1 MSEGATAQP
10 NSSKRTRRS
19 TDGGSGCAAAASGGR
34 VVGYV
39 AAASG
44 GSAANQAGNTKQ
56 DGSTT
61 SPLAAALV
69 LKDKF
74 IASLHIM
81 SQPFLQ
87 PLSTSVLSKFATAYY
102 AEAKHNE
109 TKSDQNYVS
118 KSVKGLGFLLQGL
131 PEVEQSEGFKALRND
146 FTIDLEKFRMSIM
159 QNYVF
164 PVNDMNVEAK
174 RHQFHIALCKL
185 LRGLATIYIA
195 QCGITGYSEDVA
207 IADLI
212 TIKND
217 TILVPVNLNTKQFLK
232 VYVKAHGIQVFP
244 KPSINNNISN
254 LIDEINGAPPV
265 QANAE
270 EADAVANQA
279 DGFEGA
285 PQDPQV
291 WNLEEEE
298 EGNQNNDAEMM
309 ELAANAEIIGGRST
323 VCRNIFD
330 AIVRCVIEPIHT
342 FHKQRVD
349 NEEAKR
355 IKAAI
360 TLPRLSETAQ
370 RVAQVIA
377 SERPVERPVLRGLI
391 QETANNS
398 TSELEKRLKSLEDK
412 LKAATLKANK
422 STSKNEKGDGTK
434 SPKSILRKKGKPAA
448 PTNQM
453 PKKKP
458 TSSKAVDQGDNNNV
472 IARDNKKLKPK
483 KRRVS
488 FDGKKAGER
497 TNLRK

>member
-1 MSEGATAQP
+1 MTEGLTAQR
-10 NSSKRTRRS
+10 NSSKQTRRS
-19 TDGGSGCAAAASGGR
+19 TDGGSGCAAAASGGCAA
-34 VVGYV
+34 GYV

-74 IASLHIM
+74 IVSLHIM
-81 SQPFLQ
+81 SQ

-131 PEVEQSEGFKALRND
+131 PEVEQSEGFKALRNN

-164 PVNDMNVEAK
+164 PLNDLNVEAK
-174 RHQFHIALCKL
+174 RHQFHIAFCKL

-212 TIKND
+212 AIKND

-232 VYVKAHGIQVFP
+232 AYVKAHGIQVFP
-244 KPSINNNISN
+244 KPSINNNLSD

-270 EADAVANQA
+270 EADADANQA
-279 DGFEGA
+279 NGVEAA
-285 PQDPQV
+285 PQDQV
-291 WNLEEEE
+291 HILEEEE
-298 EGNQNNDAEMM
+298 EGNQNDDAEMM

-330 AIVRCVIEPIHT
+330 AIMRCVIEPIHT
-342 FHKQRVD
+342 FHKQRLD

-355 IKAAI
+355 IKTAI
-360 TLPRLSETAQ
+360 TLPRLSDTAQ

-412 LKAATLKANK
+412 LKAATLKTNK
-422 STSKNEKGDGTK
+422 STAKNEKGGGTK

-448 PTNQM
+448 PINQM
-453 PKKKP
+453 PKKK
-458 TSSKAVDQGDNNNV
+458 AAAQGDNTNV

-488 FDGKKAGER
+488 FDGKKDGER

>member
-1 MSEGATAQP
+1 MSEGATAQR
-10 NSSKRTRRS
+10 NSSKQSRRS
-19 TDGGSGCAAAASGGR
+19 NDGGSGC

-56 DGSTT
+56 DGSTM

-74 IASLHIM
+74 IVSLHIM

-109 TKSDQNYVS
+109 TKSDQNYIS

-131 PEVEQSEGFKALRND
+131 PEVEQSEGFKALGND
-146 FTIDLEKFRMSIM
+146 FTIDLEKFLMSIM
-159 QNYVF
+159 QKYVF
-164 PVNDMNVEAK
+164 PLNDMNVEAK

-185 LRGLATIYIA
+185 LHGLATIYIA
-195 QCGITGYSEDVA
+195 QCGIMGYSEDVA

-244 KPSINNNISN
+244 KNNISN
-254 LIDEINGAPPV
+254 LIDEINGAPPY
-265 QANAE
+265 QADAK
-270 EADAVANQA
+270 EADADANQA
-279 DGFEGA
+279 DGVVAA

-298 EGNQNNDAEMM
+298 EGNQNDDAEMM

-330 AIVRCVIEPIHT
+330 AIMRCVIEPIHA
-342 FHKQRVD
+342 FHKQRLD

-360 TLPRLSETAQ
+360 TLPRLSDTAQ
-370 RVAQVIA
+370 RVA
-377 SERPVERPVLRGLI
+377 SRC
-391 QETANNS
+391 
-398 TSELEKRLKSLEDK
+398 K
-412 LKAATLKANK
+412 
-422 STSKNEKGDGTK
+422 
-434 SPKSILRKKGKPAA
+434 
-448 PTNQM
+448 
-453 PKKKP
+453 
-458 TSSKAVDQGDNNNV
+458 
-472 IARDNKKLKPK
+472 
-483 KRRVS
+483 
-488 FDGKKAGER
+488 
-497 TNLRK
+497 